1 MQRMRIGIENR
12 QAARLVVL
20 SGLLAV
26 GACVTGTSTAGTTD
40 DHRIEIVA
48 TTSII
53 GDVVANLVGDA
64 AILDVVLP
72 AGTDPHDFAPSPQQ
86 VASITG
92 ADLVVANGLGLEEG
106 LTDAIEAAASEGTP
120 VLRLAEQ
127 LDPLPL
133 IGSQGDDGS
142 GAALDPHFWH
152 DPDRMARAIDLIVGE
167 LTALD
172 SSVDWQRG
180 ASGYRAEVE
189 EAGDEAEKIL
199 SGVPTGQRILV
210 TSHDSLGYF
219 ADRFGFE
226 VISTVIPG
234 GSTLAEPS
242 GRGIAEL
249 VNTIEATGVSVI
261 LIDTSSPAAIADTV
275 AAEAGGDV
283 LVVPIFTDSLG
294 EPGSGADTY
303 VGMIR
308 TNAARV
314 AEAIAR

>member
-1 MQRMRIGIENR
+1 MQRMRIGIDCR
-12 QAARLVVL
+12 LAVRLVL
-20 SGLLAV
+20 LTGLLTA
-26 GACVTGTSTAGTTD
+26 GACATSASTAGAD
-40 DHRIEIVA
+40 GDRVEIVA

-53 GDVVANLVGDA
+53 GDVVSNVVGDA
-64 AILDVVLP
+64 ANVDVILPV
-72 AGTDPHDFAPSPQQ
+72 GTDPHDFEPSPQQ
-86 VASITG
+86 VASIND

-106 LTDAIEAAASEGTP
+106 LTDAMEAAAFDGTP
-120 VLRLAEQ
+120 VLQLAEQ

-133 IGSQGDDGS
+133 IGSPEDDAS
-142 GAALDPHFWH
+142 GEALDPHFWH
-152 DPDRMARAIDLIVGE
+152 DPDRMARAIDLVVGE
-167 LTALD
+167 LTAVD
-172 SSVDWQRG
+172 GSVDWQRG
-180 ASGYRAEVE
+180 ASSYRAEVE
-189 EAGDEAEKIL
+189 AAGDEAEEIL
-199 SGVPTGQRILV
+199 SAVPPDQRILV

-226 VISTVIPG
+226 VITTVIPG

-249 VNTIEATGVSVI
+249 VDTIDATGVSVI
-261 LIDTSSPAAIADTV
+261 LTDASNPAAIADTV

-303 VGMIR
+303 LGMIR

-314 AEAIAR
+314 AEALAR